1 MLAFGLDREEMP
13 EPVSGM
19 KHLLKRARCA
29 RVTLH
34 ALWLRGLRTGAPWR
48 YFIGVIAALV
58 PFVLRIALNPYW
70 GEKFPYV
77 FYFPATMF
85 TALFA
90 GLGPAWVG
98 IGICAVGSAVWILPW
113 TGSLW
118 NVALFDL
125 LGLAVFVVSD
135 GIIAWVGASHRDVI
149 EASERQAT
157 ALAAREVALA
167 RAVTEGEAA
176 NRAKDNFLAILS
188 HELRNPLTTILSGVR
203 VLRRIGNLNEKGSSI
218 RDAIERQGEHLSRLV
233 DDLLDMKRIVG
244 GDFSLEL
251 RPCNLA
257 AAIERLIDTL
267 KKAGTFKDHTMS
279 FDAQPVWV
287 KGDAD
292 RLQQITA
299 NLIGNAV
306 KYTPAGGSI
315 RVSVWRTQTEA
326 LLRVQDTGIGISPDL
341 QARIFELF
349 VQGEPGPGQIRS
361 GLGIGLALVRRLVE
375 LHAGVIEV
383 WSDGDGK
390 GSSFTVRL
398 PRVSARSNVR
408 GRQPNAGAGT

>member
-1 MLAFGLDREEMP
+1 
-13 EPVSGM
+13 
-19 KHLLKRARCA
+19 
-29 RVTLH
+29 
-34 ALWLRGLRTGAPWR
+34 
-48 YFIGVIAALV
+48 
-58 PFVLRIALNPYW
+58 LNPYW
-70 GEKFPYV
+70 GMRFPYV

-90 GLGPAWVG
+90 GLGPAWAG
-98 IGICAVGSAVWILPW
+98 IGFCALVSAVWILPW
-113 TGSLW
+113 TGSLSS
-118 NVALFDL
+118 VDPFDL
-125 LGLAVFVVSD
+125 LGLAAFIVSD

-149 EASERQAT
+149 EASERQAS
-157 ALAAREVALA
+157 ALAAREAALA
-167 RAVTEGEAA
+167 QAVTEAEAA

-203 VLRRIGNLNEKGSSI
+203 VLRRIGNLNEKASST

-244 GDFSLEL
+244 GDFSLEP

-257 AAIERLIDTL
+257 AAIERLIDML
-267 KKAGTFKDHTMS
+267 RKAGTFKDHKVF

-287 KGDAD
+287 NGDAD

-299 NLIGNAV
+299 NLVGNAV

-315 RVSVWRTQTEA
+315 RVSVMRTQNEA

-349 VQGEPGPGQIRS
+349 VQGEPGPDQSRT

-375 LHAGVIEV
+375 LHGGVIEV

-408 GRQPNAGAGT
+408 GRQPNASAGEVKAG